1 MTAIDSDGA
10 VALCCGTYS
19 RHLRLHPSFLHVS
32 RQDLDEAKYRST
44 FCKECMGSGLAYTV
58 NDIL

>member
-1 MTAIDSDGA
+1 
-10 VALCCGTYS
+10 
-19 RHLRLHPSFLHVS
+19 LRLHPSFVQAS
-32 RQDLDEAKYRST
+32 RQEIEEAKYRST